1 LRPKAFP
8 DAEESADASEFERR
22 VLQSFFEEGRLK
34 QIPMARNKML
44 VVLRRDL
51 GLSQAPS

>member
-1 LRPKAFP
+1 MRPKAFP